1 MSNLQNAMKTLG
13 NDSNAIILLLC
24 FTAGLVAILV
34 IVFTIYKFTEE
45 RHVRRSGLEKV
56 ENYLEK
62 GVIYNPPRYLGNG
75 MIEYDVDACIV
86 MQDDVRTYENRYDLV
101 LVRTSSEEESSD
113 EESMSDYSDTLV
125 VWYMPLYNYLCE
137 KYTIEFSIRFI
148 ACMI

>member
-125 VWYMPLYNYLCE
+125 
-137 KYTIEFSIRFI
+137 
-148 ACMI
+148 A

>member
-13 NDSNAIILLLC
+13 NDSNAIIILLC

-125 VWYMPLYNYLCE
+125 V
-137 KYTIEFSIRFI
+137 
-148 ACMI
+148 

>member
-125 VWYMPLYNYLCE
+125 V
-137 KYTIEFSIRFI
+137 
-148 ACMI
+148 